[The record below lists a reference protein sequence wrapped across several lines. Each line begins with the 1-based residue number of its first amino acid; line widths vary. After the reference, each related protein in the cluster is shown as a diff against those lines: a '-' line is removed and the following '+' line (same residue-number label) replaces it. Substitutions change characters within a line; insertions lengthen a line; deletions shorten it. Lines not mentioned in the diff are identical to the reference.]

1 MFKNILKG
9 TPRML
14 PNYACKMLGNGSIKT
29 ISALCNI
36 MQFLT
41 VCVPFLEPLYGVTW
55 EYRSSKEQSILRAE
69 IWVQMVI
76 STTLEYTG
84 CFVVLEFLFILQ
96 GLSIV
101 DSFYATI
108 L

>member
-9 TPRML
+9 TPRKL
-14 PNYACKMLGNGSIKT
+14 PNYARKMLGNGSIKT

-36 MQFLT
+36 MQFSA
-41 VCVPFLEPLYGVTW
+41 VCVLFLEPLYGLTW
-55 EYRSSKEQSILRAE
+55 EYRSSKEQSIIRAE
-69 IWVQMVI
+69 IWVQMVM

-84 CFVVLEFLFILQ
+84 CFVVVECLFILQ
-96 GLSIV
+96 GLSVV